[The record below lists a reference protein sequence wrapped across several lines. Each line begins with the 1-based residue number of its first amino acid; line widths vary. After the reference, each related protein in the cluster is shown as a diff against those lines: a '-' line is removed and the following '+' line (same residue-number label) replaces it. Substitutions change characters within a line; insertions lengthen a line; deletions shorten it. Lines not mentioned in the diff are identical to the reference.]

1 MQDLA
6 APLRSRTRVR
16 PVRRPGARTLRRL
29 MLAGLVLALAVAG
42 FLWLRD
48 SSLVRVRDVTVT
60 GVTSSQEARVREA
73 LRRSALRMTTLHV
86 HEDDLRAAVAPFA
99 SVADLRVDAR
109 LPGELSI
116 EVVERV
122 PAAVVVSGAQRIPVS
137 AGGLLLR
144 GVAPAPGLPVLPVA
158 ALPAG
163 PRLTER
169 RARAAVAILSG
180 APEEL
185 RGRIA

>member
-1 MQDLA
+1 M
-6 APLRSRTRVR
+6 
-16 PVRRPGARTLRRL
+16 
-29 MLAGLVLALAVAG
+29 
-42 FLWLRD
+42 
-48 SSLVRVRDVTVT
+48 
-60 GVTSSQEARVREA
+60 
-73 LRRSALRMTTLHV
+73 
-86 HEDDLRAAVAPFA
+86 
-99 SVADLRVDAR
+99 ADLRVDAR

-122 PAAVVVSGAQRIPVS
+122 PAAVVVSGSQRIPVS

-144 GVAPAPGLPVLPVA
+144 GVAPAAGLPVLSVA
-158 ALPAG
+158 AIPAG

-185 RGRIA
+185 SGGSPRSHSGSKGLELEMRNGPEPDLRLRYPGPGRSGRPPRACSPTRAHRAPSTSISGCRSRPQREASDPVEPDATQTPSMGDPGNPLPQP